1 MSRTSLREFA
11 LTAHK
16 PVEAQRDGQP
26 ESSHPPELNSPLRRG
41 APPLQDEISEFM
53 QQALYSVDP
62 EEREV
67 AVTELA
73 ALDPTPRV
81 MQTMMQAL
89 NDRDEEVRLQAVL
102 AFEDFEQ
109 LGVVPMLH
117 RIAERDLSGEVRDS
131 AADAIEYLTDPARLT
146 GVQRSSPAPPPR

>member
-1 MSRTSLREFA
+1 M
-11 LTAHK
+11 
-16 PVEAQRDGQP
+16 
-26 ESSHPPELNSPLRRG
+26 RRG
-41 APPLQDEISEFM
+41 APPPQDEVSQFM
-53 QQALYSVDP
+53 QQALYSADP

-81 MQTMMQAL
+81 IKTMMQAL

-109 LGVVPMLH
+109 PEVVPILR
-117 RIAERDLSGEVRDS
+117 RIADRDSSGEVRD
-131 AADAIEYLTDPARLT
+131 AATDAIEYLTDPARHT
-146 GVQRSSPAPPPR
+146 GVQRPGTTPPH